1 MILVDILIPA
11 LDSCFDFELSEEVK
25 VGELLRKVKELLS
38 EKVRKLL
45 PENEKLYFYAFY
57 QGKLLEEEL
66 SLKEQGVVTGE
77 RLYLI

>member
-11 LDSCFDFELSEEVK
+11 LDSCFDFELNEEAK
-25 VGELLRKVKELLS
+25 TGELLKKVKELLS
-38 EKVRKLL
+38 QKVRKLL
-45 PENEKLYFYAFY
+45 PESEKLYFFAFY
-57 QGKLLEEEL
+57 QGRLLDEEL

>member
-1 MILVDILIPA
+1 MILVDILIPT

-38 EKVRKLL
+38 EKVRSLL
-45 PENEKLYFYAFY
+45 PVSEKLYFFAFY
-57 QGKLLEEEL
+57 QGSLLEEEL
-66 SLKEQGVVTGE
+66 SLKEQEVVTGE